1 MSALCQKRTHALH
14 NLSLFDH
21 PVGAAKQ
28 RKRYGKADC
37 ECLSGFR
44 MGRWKGIFID
54 ENFKF
59 DAVQQPA
66 RCSLFQF

>member
-1 MSALCQKRTHALH
+1 MG
-14 NLSLFDH
+14 LFDH

-44 MGRWKGIFID
+44 MGRWKGISID